1 VILNRPVQ
9 SKILLCPISF
19 LYNAFTLNKQFLFA
33 VQLYLAGSFGPG
45 HVTNLDKNQQFMCD
59 AWCPWE
65 LETERLGGN
74 DGNVI
79 FTRRTSSKGHGKHT
93 AVSPIRI
100 SRRSLENVLPS
111 ICIFYLFLYP
121 FSGWRSLSVPA
132 EHLSSSPPLVARPWI
147 FRVCPVL
154 LHFGTHI
161 LLSSK
166 VDKGFARTGG
176 RSIL

>member
-1 VILNRPVQ
+1 
-9 SKILLCPISF
+9 
-19 LYNAFTLNKQFLFA
+19 

-45 HVTNLDKNQQFMCD
+45 RVTNLDKNQQFMCD

-176 RSIL
+176 RSILYVGGVCHFVK